1 MKRRVVLVNRCLP
14 STETATSRRARDR
27 TAASVRSIC
36 TPIALELAPAIANF
50 AACRRPRV
58 STAGRR
64 SDLPSFSLRLQ
75 SDLDQ
80 AADGAIQMAWRH
92 FTSEEYRPMRR
103 ETPSLSISVT
113 PSQLIRWFFR
123 FRSRSA
129 VSYLAMTA
137 AGICPALANQL
148 KSNPGEGTTSASTMA
163 QP

>member
-1 MKRRVVLVNRCLP
+1 
-14 STETATSRRARDR
+14 
-27 TAASVRSIC
+27 
-36 TPIALELAPAIANF
+36 
-50 AACRRPRV
+50 
-58 STAGRR
+58 
-64 SDLPSFSLRLQ
+64 
-75 SDLDQ
+75 
-80 AADGAIQMAWRH
+80 
-92 FTSEEYRPMRR
+92 MRR